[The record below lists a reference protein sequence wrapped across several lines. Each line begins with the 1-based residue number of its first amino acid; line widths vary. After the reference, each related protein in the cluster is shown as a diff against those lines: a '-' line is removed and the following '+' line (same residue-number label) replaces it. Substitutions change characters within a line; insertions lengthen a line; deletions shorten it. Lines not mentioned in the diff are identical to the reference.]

1 MSVCIDDIQAAA
13 AILNGEVARTPC
25 IPSQAISELT
35 GADVVLKLENL
46 QHTGSFKARGAL
58 VKLAALEDEERQ
70 AGVVAASAGN
80 HAQGVAYHARRLGVP
95 ATIVMPKGTP
105 YTKIGRT
112 EALGARVL
120 LEGET
125 IAEAHDHAVGLANT
139 DGLSFIHPYDDEKI
153 IAGQGTIGLEMLA
166 DHPDL
171 GAVIVPVG
179 GGGLIAGIAAAVK
192 VLKSKVEVFGVEAAL
207 YPSMYRILR
216 GEEAGGGGR
225 TVADGIAVEKP
236 GRLGA
241 TMVKN
246 LAEDIF
252 LADEASLEQ
261 AVLTYLEVQRIVVEG
276 AGAAPLA
283 ALMGNKERFAE
294 RKVGLVVSGGN
305 IDSRLLSS
313 ILMRGLARQGR
324 LVRLR
329 IEISDAPGVL
339 AKVAAMIGDS
349 GGNIVEVYHQ
359 RLFYDIPVKLAD
371 VDVVVETL
379 DAEHVHKLIAKLS
392 RAGFH
397 TRLLGGTSG
406 GEAG

>member
-1 MSVCIDDIQAAA
+1 MSVSIDDVRAAA
-13 AILNGEVARTPC
+13 AVLNGEVQRTPC
-25 IPSQAISELT
+25 IPSQAISELA
-35 GADVVLKLENL
+35 GAEVVLKLENL

-58 VKLAALEDEERQ
+58 VRLAALEEGERR

-105 YTKIGRT
+105 YTKVGRT
-112 EALGARVL
+112 ETLGARVL
-120 LEGET
+120 LEGENV
-125 IAEAHDHAVGLANT
+125 AQSHDRALALANT
-139 DGLSFIHPYDDEKI
+139 DGLRFIHPYDDERI

-171 GAVIVPVG
+171 EAVIVPVG
-179 GGGLIAGIAAAVK
+179 GGGLIAGIAVAVK
-192 VLKSKVEVFGVEAAL
+192 ALKPEIEVFGAEAAL
-207 YPSMYRILR
+207 YPCMYRMLR
-216 GEEAGGGGR
+216 GEEPGGGGR
-225 TVADGIAVEKP
+225 TVADGIAIEKP
-236 GRLGA
+236 GRLTGA
-241 TMVKN
+241 MVKE
-246 LAEDIF
+246 LAQDIF

-283 ALMGNKERFAE
+283 ALMGNRDRFAG

-305 IDSRLLSS
+305 IDSRLLAS
-313 ILMRGLARQGR
+313 ILMRGLVRQGR

-349 GGNIVEVYHQ
+349 GGNIVEIYHQ

-379 DAEHVHKLIAKLS
+379 DADHVRKLIAKLS

-406 GEAG
+406 AG